1 MGAAQPYSSLPCGAS
16 LTVSDQPLP
25 QCAPTVYTIPL
36 FIILLVVSTL
46 LPGEILE
53 AALAVESRELAVTV
67 HAIIALVVLE
77 IIDHLLTTCELF
89 GTIFAQ
95 VDRCVH
101 VGPDLL
107 HSLSVRLQCQC
118 LPTL

>member
-53 AALAVESRELAVTV
+53 AALAVESRELAVTL
-67 HAIIALVVLE
+67 HAIIAPVVLE
-77 IIDHLLTTCELF
+77 IIDHLPTSKLF

-107 HSLSVRLQCQC
+107 HSLSV
-118 LPTL
+118 